1 MRCSK
6 CGAENPEGK
15 KFCGDCG
22 AALENR
28 CPKCGAENLP
38 GKKFCSDC
46 GTPLAATGA
55 PTQSSSPT
63 KSTAEVRLPTRPSG
77 AATSPDGERRH
88 LTVLFSDLV
97 GSTEIAAHLDAED
110 WREIAAQYQR
120 TAAAAVTR
128 FGGHVAKY
136 LGDGLMV
143 YFGWPEA
150 HEDAAERAVRAGLAL
165 VDEVVALNGRLAAKY
180 NVKLSVRVGIETGS
194 VVMGHGGGGGADVF
208 GDAPNVASRVQSA
221 AEPNS
226 VVITAA
232 VHELVSGLFVVED
245 RGAHQLK
252 GVEQPVRLY
261 RPIKLTV
268 ARRRAHPAAS
278 IQTPFVGRDDD
289 MCLLLSRWE
298 RVREGQGQLVLVTGE
313 PGIGKSR
320 LVGEFR
326 GRIRDDP
333 HVWVESAGEQLFQS
347 TPFHAVTQILDQS
360 LGWRGDES
368 PEERV
373 ILLESRL
380 EGAGLKL
387 GEAVPLIAEMLGL
400 PIPDKYP
407 ALMFAPEQKLKR
419 LMANLTAWLLNVS
432 RLQPMVVALEDL
444 HWVDA
449 STLELTRM
457 LVEQAATA
465 PLMLLCTARPEF
477 RAAWPMRAHQAQI
490 ALNRLN
496 ERNTREIVAG
506 VVTRAAL
513 APDLI
518 DAVVK
523 RTDGVPLF
531 AEELTR
537 LILERE
543 GRSAV
548 REIPATLYD
557 SLTARLDRLGPA
569 KEVAQLA
576 AVIGREFSYQLL
588 HAVAAMGEPELQSAL
603 AKLADAELIYARGIA
618 PETTYQFKHALIQDA
633 AYEALLK
640 SRRRQLHERTG
651 VEIESLHAECLD
663 DHLAELV
670 HHYRAAGNLEKA
682 VEYLQRAGKRAAAQ
696 GAESIAIEQ
705 LETALELVAK
715 LPDDYVRRL
724 QEIRLRILLGTS
736 LMSVKGQ
743 GSSETG
749 ANYKRALEIC
759 DLVGGTPARF
769 DAQWGLWVFHL
780 SRAELRR
787 AAELAQQL
795 LASACESKDD
805 SRHHAHANFVAGDT
819 AFWCGQFKT
828 AAEHLALA
836 IAAARPE
843 NRPSRATVEDA
854 AMFSRAYAAWTQYYL
869 GLPDQALTTIRD
881 CTRVARMLPHPG
893 ALAVANVFAAHLHL
907 LRSEAGAAAE
917 CCRTSLSLADEC
929 GLAFYSIFAQLLAGC
944 AAVQHG
950 KHEEGV
956 EAIKRGIASWQS
968 VGSAI
973 SVPWFLGELA
983 EGLRLME
990 RCEEAVDV
998 LREALRQ
1005 AQESGQ
1011 LQFAAEL
1018 HRIRGMVSVAQGKF
1032 LEAESSF
1039 RSAME
1044 MARKQG
1050 ARMWELRA
1058 TTSLARLLDK
1068 QGKRDEARAMLAQI
1082 YNWFTEGFDTA
1093 DLKDAKALLEELSS
1107 QGA

>member
-6 CGAENPEGK
+6 CGAENLVGK

-28 CPKCGAENLP
+28 CPQCGAENLP
-38 GKKFCSDC
+38 GKKFCGDC
-46 GTPLAATGA
+46 GASLVANGA
-55 PTQSSSPT
+55 PTPSSSPT
-63 KSTAEVRLPTRPSG
+63 KSTGEVRLPTGPSG

-120 TAAAAVTR
+120 TAAAAVAR

-136 LGDGLMV
+136 LGDGLLV

-150 HEDAAERAVRAGLAL
+150 HEDGAERAVRAGLA
-165 VDEVVALNGRLAAKY
+165 VVNEVVALNGRLAAEY

-194 VVMGHGGGGGADVF
+194 VVIGHGSGGGGADVF
-208 GDAPNVASRVQSA
+208 GDVPNVASRVQSA

-245 RGAHQLK
+245 RGAHQLN
-252 GVEQPVRLY
+252 GVEQPLRLY
-261 RPIKLTV
+261 RPIQPTV
-268 ARRRAHPAAS
+268 ARRRARRPTAS

-289 MCLLLSRWE
+289 IRLLLSRWE

-320 LVGEFR
+320 LVGEF
-326 GRIRDDP
+326 GARIRDDS
-333 HVWVESAGEQLFQS
+333 HVWVESAGEQLFQN
-347 TPFHAVTQILDQS
+347 TPFHAVIQILDQS

-368 PEERV
+368 PEERA

-380 EGAGLKL
+380 ERAGLKL
-387 GEAVPLIAEMLGL
+387 GEAVPLIAEMLSL

-407 ALMFAPEQKLKR
+407 ALMFAPEQKLK
-419 LMANLTAWLLNVS
+419 LLVANLAGWLLNVS
-432 RLQPMVVALEDL
+432 RLQPVVMALEDL

-477 RAAWPMRAHQAQI
+477 RAAWQMRAHHAQI
-490 ALNRLN
+490 SLNRLN

-513 APDLI
+513 APDLV

-548 REIPATLYD
+548 REIPATLHD

-569 KEVAQLA
+569 REVAQLA
-576 AVIGREFSYQLL
+576 AVIGREFSYKLL

-682 VEYLQRAGKRAAAQ
+682 VEYLRRAGKRAAAR

-715 LPDDYVRRL
+715 LPDDHGRRL

-743 GSSETG
+743 GSPETG
-749 ANYKRALEIC
+749 ANYKRALELC
-759 DLVGGTPARF
+759 ELVGGTSARF
-769 DAQWGLWVFHL
+769 DALWGLWVFHL
-780 SRAELRR
+780 SRSELER

-795 LASACESKDD
+795 LASASKDD
-805 SRHHAHANFVAGDT
+805 SRHQAHANFVAGDT
-819 AFWCGQFKT
+819 AFWRGQFET
-828 AAEHLALA
+828 AAKHLALA

-843 NRPSRATVEDA
+843 NRPFRATVEDA
-854 AMFSRAYAAWTQYYL
+854 AMYSRAYAAWTEHYL
-869 GLPDQALTTIRD
+869 GHPDQALTTIRE
-881 CTRVARMLPHPG
+881 CARVARMLPHPG

-907 LRSEAGAAAE
+907 LRSEADAAAE
-917 CCRTSLSLADEC
+917 CCRTSISLADEC

-944 AAVQHG
+944 VAVQHG
-950 KHEEGV
+950 KGEEGV
-956 EAIKRGIASWQS
+956 EAIKRGIVAWRSI
-968 VGSAI
+968 GSANSI
-973 SVPWFLGELA
+973 PWFLGELA
-983 EGLRLME
+983 EGLRSMGHW
-990 RCEEAVDV
+990 D
-998 LREALRQ
+998 EALEIVCDALHQ

-1018 HRIRGMVSVAQGKF
+1018 HRIRGMVLVAQGEF
-1032 LEAESSF
+1032 LEAEAPF
-1039 RSAME
+1039 RSAIE
-1044 MARKQG
+1044 IARKQQ
-1050 ARMWELRA
+1050 AKTWELRA
-1058 TTSLARLLDK
+1058 STSFARLLHDAN
-1068 QGKRDEARAMLAQI
+1068 RSDEALSMLAEI

-1093 DLKDAKALLEELSS
+1093 DLKDARALLDELRS
-1107 QGA
+1107 